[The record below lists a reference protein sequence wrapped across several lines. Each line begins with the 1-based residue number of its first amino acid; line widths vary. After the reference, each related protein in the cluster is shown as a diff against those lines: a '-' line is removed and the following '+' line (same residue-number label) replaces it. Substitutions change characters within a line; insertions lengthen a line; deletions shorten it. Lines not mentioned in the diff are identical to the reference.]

1 MADPNDQS
9 GAGTTASD
17 QPGGNSSS
25 PDIEAIVT
33 RAVAAALGE
42 QDKRFQGFQ
51 SLIDRK
57 FRDMSRQ
64 FKTAGLSPEE
74 REQLGEEEEGDE
86 LDMLRR
92 EVEILRS
99 RDRFPRGADLLTKL
113 SEAETL
119 EDQLSL
125 IEQAFNAGEIT
136 TGEAAQAAQAA
147 VAQEA
152 ASTDT
157 TPVPEVDRNSP
168 GRELKPGLASA
179 LSSGGMTDEVAD
191 ALLADAPKGALRG

>member
-17 QPGGNSSS
+17 QPGGNGSS

-57 FRDMSRQ
+57 FKDISRQ

-74 REQLGEEEEGDE
+74 REQLEADGGDDE
-86 LDMLRR
+86 LNELRR

-99 RDRFPRGADLLTKL
+99 RERFPRGADLMTKL
-113 SEAETL
+113 ADAESL
-119 EDQLSL
+119 EDQLAL
-125 IEQAFNAGEIT
+125 IEEAFNAGAIT
-136 TGEAAQAAQAA
+136 GAQAAQAA
-147 VAQEA
+147 DA
-152 ASTDT
+152 AVSSDAGGDE

-168 GRELKPGLASA
+168 ARSLRAGLQ
-179 LSSGGMTDEVAD
+179 SSLQAGEMNDEIAD